1 MFEFQEQITPTYEDV
16 FFGKRGAES
25 NELDNIFGSFG
36 SCGRPLLLGSL
47 RVKSSS
53 WSHSS
58 NTPPANNAVGLIVSS
73 SI

>member
-1 MFEFQEQITPTYEDV
+1 MFEFKEQITPTYEDV

-25 NELDNIFGSFG
+25 NELDNIVGSFG
-36 SCGRPLLLGSL
+36 SCGNFLLLGSL

-58 NTPPANNAVGLIVSS
+58 NTPPAYNAVDLAVSS